1 MFCQCFFSTN
11 QASSGEFEITEVVQS
26 YERRLQE
33 QVALAKLDI
42 LANLESQIQVECI
55 FFLFVA
61 ATAVVFFFCF
71 SQLLFFLIFSNLF
84 L

>member
-1 MFCQCFFSTN
+1 MFHVTN

-42 LANLESQIQVECI
+42 LASLESQIQVPI
-55 FFLFVA
+55 TV
-61 ATAVVFFFCF
+61 
-71 SQLLFFLIFSNLF
+71 LLASNIALIC
-84 L
+84 